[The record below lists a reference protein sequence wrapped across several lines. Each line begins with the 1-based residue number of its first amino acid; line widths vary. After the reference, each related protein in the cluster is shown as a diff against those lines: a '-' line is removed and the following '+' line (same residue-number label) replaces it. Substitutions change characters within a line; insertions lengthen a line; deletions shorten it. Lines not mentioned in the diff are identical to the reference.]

1 MIFTFSSCYK
11 LDNNSR
17 KMFIL
22 LTNQDITIIYKLSF
36 AKNWDKNDNILAK
49 IRVQH
54 RENCK
59 EVCRD
64 NLQSEAGIHFPK
76 NLWCMSLQT
85 HSYLEFLSTHM
96 LPSRNCAQA
105 FVGSPL
111 AHGLKSEL
119 AAKSPQLVK
128 GQVHTKY
135 SQSPNRPETRI
146 ENWWLTVDL
155 MMKL

>member
-1 MIFTFSSCYK
+1 MQKNFAVEGLMIFTFSSCYK

-76 NLWCMSLQT
+76 NL
-85 HSYLEFLSTHM
+85 
-96 LPSRNCAQA
+96 
-105 FVGSPL
+105 
-111 AHGLKSEL
+111 
-119 AAKSPQLVK
+119 
-128 GQVHTKY
+128 
-135 SQSPNRPETRI
+135 
-146 ENWWLTVDL
+146 
-155 MMKL
+155 